1 MSKSKIDLKE
11 EVNKLRSIIAKM
23 PGHIY
28 WQDVNGVYQGC
39 NEQQAKSAGLK
50 SVDEIIGKTNA
61 DLPWNKNSN
70 IPEILDQANRE
81 VIATKKAITIEEPG
95 KLVDGTKAVFLSKKE
110 PLFDKN
116 GNVIGI
122 LGTSL
127 DITELK
133 KAQQDYAEQIK
144 KTTAAYKSKSEFL
157 SIVTHEMRGPIANV
171 TTLLT
176 ALASGINKIKEFFH
190 TQILDNLST
199 QEKGSLVTKFNEIN
213 NQIIE
218 HYKICSN
225 ESMKALNYLE
235 NLGELHKLQIEG
247 VKSRFEET
255 NIKNLIERAIKNNS
269 FLNTDNIDISI
280 NILDSVP
287 ENTVIDYRNIYEALQ
302 IIIGNAIKFS
312 KKNGVV
318 LIKVE
323 AHVNDKQ
330 NAIKI
335 TVEDFGVGISENTLN
350 NVFSALTNNVN
361 NNDTYKYNKPSL
373 RLPQAKLKIEA
384 SGGELSIESNPG
396 VGTKVVLLIP
406 YRGTP
411 DFTKANELLTENKH
425 AKILNILLIEDD
437 PIAQFNHKSL
447 LEYFGHHID
456 AAFTGNQGIQLY
468 ESQHYDLLLLDIT
481 LPDINGIEVLRKLK
495 QKSNKYI
502 PVIVITSHASED
514 DIDLF
519 LSEGAI
525 TVLPKP
531 VREEQLKDAIDAF
544 LDSNKNE

>member
-39 NEQQAKSAGLK
+39 NGQQAKSAGLK

-81 VIATKKAITIEEPG
+81 VMATKKAITIEEPG

-144 KTTAAYKSKSEFL
+144 KTSAAYKAKSEFL

-176 ALASGINKIKEFFH
+176 ALASEINKIKEFFH

-323 AHVNDKQ
+323 ADVNDKQ